1 MIAATN
7 PPRIRCARAVSGL
20 PCSMD
25 WLIVFFLLIFA
36 FIAWAPEAVTQIAL
50 AGTWVL
56 FLLFIV
62 GEILYYSGRFL
73 LSLL

>member
-1 MIAATN
+1 
-7 PPRIRCARAVSGL
+7 
-20 PCSMD
+20 MD

>member
-1 MIAATN
+1 
-7 PPRIRCARAVSGL
+7 
-20 PCSMD
+20 MD
-25 WLIVFFLLIFA
+25 WLIFFFLLLFA
-36 FIAWAPEAVTQIAL
+36 FIAWMPEAGTQIVL

-56 FLLFIV
+56 FLLLIV